1 MSDFV
6 PETEENEEESMKLEP
21 VAKMAK
27 VAEPETVV
35 IDQSF
40 SRRFLNNKW
49 YGKYGEEG
57 ELLEH
62 VKEDWVPVPE
72 DEQEFLSQLW
82 FEQEDQE
89 KTARKHYDWDEEKRE
104 WVPKANSTAQEQLE
118 VNEDFIAE
126 YQANYGVQYD
136 EIYKKMDDELQ
147 QKTAKI
153 QKEQE
158 EKKELKRKKKKG
170 LHTEEEKKE
179 GWVDL
184 GDKVHA
190 VYVSN
195 LPEDITD
202 EEFQEFMSKCGVIQP
217 DIRTNKPKCKLYRDE
232 NGELKGDGR
241 CCYIKKESID
251 LACNILDGS
260 QFKGNTVK
268 VEEAHFEMKGDFDPS
283 RKRKKL
289 TVAQKKRYMEQQN
302 KIFEWTPDKPR
313 NYRPK
318 SDCTVIVKN
327 LFTLEMMAKN
337 AALMLDLKEEMTQS
351 CQKYGT
357 VKKVVVYDNH
367 PEGVV
372 SVTFV
377 TTEESDM
384 AVKYLNGRVVDGRK
398 LTAELWDGKTKYK
411 VQETEE
417 SEERRL
423 KEFEKFIKGGGGG
436 AKEGSG
442 EESSDSDEEEEK
454 QEEDDV
460 EMKEEEED

>member
-6 PETEENEEESMKLEP
+6 PETEENEEEPMETKPESKKP
-21 VAKMAK
+21 VEA
-27 VAEPETVV
+27 VV
-35 IDQSF
+35 VDQNF

-49 YGKYGEEG
+49 YGKYGEDG
-57 ELLEH
+57 ALLEH
-62 VKEDWVPVPE
+62 LSNDWVPVAE

-82 FEQEDQE
+82 FEQEEQE
-89 KTARKHYDWDEEKRE
+89 KNAHKHYDWDEEKKE
-104 WVPKANSTAQEQLE
+104 WVPKPTTSEE

-136 EIYKKMDDELQ
+136 DIYKKMDEELQ
-147 QKTAKI
+147 EKAAKA
-153 QKEQE
+153 QKEVE
-158 EKKELKRKKKKG
+158 EKKEQKKRKKQG
-170 LHTEEEKKE
+170 LHTEEAKKE
-179 GWVDL
+179 GWIDL

-195 LPEDITD
+195 LPTNITD
-202 EEFQEFMSKCGVIQP
+202 DEFQEFMSKCGVIQP

-232 NGELKGDGR
+232 QGELKGDGR
-241 CCYIKKESID
+241 CCYIKKESVE

-260 QFKGNTVK
+260 MLLGKEVK

-289 TVAQKKRYMEQQN
+289 TATQKKRYMEQQN
-302 KIFEWTPDKPR
+302 KLFEWTPDKPR

-337 AALMLDLKEEMTQS
+337 AALMLDLKEEMSES

-367 PEGVV
+367 PDGVV
-372 SVTFV
+372 SVTFP

-411 VQETEE
+411 IQETEE
-417 SEERRL
+417 DEERRR
-423 KEFEKFIKGGGGG
+423 KEFEKFIEGKSDQNGDDDDDE
-436 AKEGSG
+436 KEDSEKEDDG
-442 EESSDSDEEEEK
+442 EE
-454 QEEDDV
+454 
-460 EMKEEEED
+460 

>member
-6 PETEENEEESMKLEP
+6 PETEETEETVNTKP
-21 VAKMAK
+21 VAKITK
-27 VAEPETVV
+27 EDVIVV
-35 IDQSF
+35 DQSF
-40 SRRFLNNKW
+40 SRRALNNKW
-49 YGKYGEEG
+49 YGKYGEDG

-62 VKEDWVPVPE
+62 VGDDWVPVPE

-82 FEQEDQE
+82 FEQEEQE
-89 KTARKHYDWDEEKRE
+89 KNARKHYDWDEEKKE
-104 WVPKANSTAQEQLE
+104 WIPKASSAADGKEE

-126 YQANYGVQYD
+126 YQANYGVSYD
-136 EIYKKMDDELQ
+136 DIYKKMDEELQ
-147 QKTAKI
+147 EKVAKA
-153 QKEQE
+153 QKEE
-158 EKKELKRKKKKG
+158 EERKELKRKKKAKN
-170 LHTEEEKKE
+170 HTEEAKKAE

-195 LPEDITD
+195 LPRDITD

-241 CCYIKKESID
+241 CCYIKKESVE
-251 LACNILDGS
+251 LACNILDGA
-260 QFKGNTVK
+260 QLKGHELK
-268 VEEAHFEMKGDFDPS
+268 VEEAQFQMKGEFDPS
-283 RKRKKL
+283 RKRRKL
-289 TVAQKKRYMEQQN
+289 TAAQKKRYMEQQN
-302 KIFEWTPDKPR
+302 KFFEWTPDKPR

-337 AALMLDLKEEMTQS
+337 AALMLDLKEEMAQS

-372 SVTFV
+372 SVTFP

-384 AVKYLNGRVVDGRK
+384 AVKYLHGRVVDGRR

-411 VQETEE
+411 IQETEE
-417 SEERRL
+417 DEERRR
-423 KEFEKFIKGGGGG
+423 KEFEKFIEGGG
-436 AKEGSG
+436 A
-442 EESSDSDEEEEK
+442 SSEDEDEE
-454 QEEDDV
+454 
-460 EMKEEEED
+460 MEEEDVDSDDD